1 MGLSDTLGLGVWGA
15 LVGLYGGVVV
25 RGCVVGKC
33 VLELESV
40 LELEGVC

>member
-15 LVGLYGGVVV
+15 LVGLYGGVV
-25 RGCVVGKC
+25 RGCVVGK
-33 VLELESV
+33 SV